1 MADSEKD
8 LKKPTA
14 GSVLGRF
21 FAAITLGGLFLSLGL
36 IGIIRWA
43 RGQPSPLSI
52 EIALASL
59 ALGLALDGWGVRYF
73 WQRRHEIFEQLK

>member
-21 FAAITLGGLFLSLGL
+21 FAGITLGGIFLSLGL

-43 RGQPSPLSI
+43 RGEPSSLSI
-52 EIALASL
+52 EMALASL
-59 ALGLALDGWGVRYF
+59 ALGLVLDGWALRYF
-73 WQRRHEIFEQLK
+73 WQCRHEIFERLK